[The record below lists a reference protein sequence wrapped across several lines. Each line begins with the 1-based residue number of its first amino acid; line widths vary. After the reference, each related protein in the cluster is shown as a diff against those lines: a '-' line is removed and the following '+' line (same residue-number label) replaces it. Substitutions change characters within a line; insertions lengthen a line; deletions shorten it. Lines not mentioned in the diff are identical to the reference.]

1 MQYKPKT
8 KATMATIK
16 RVEFKKSAS
25 WYNPLFIYDGNVE
38 VKEVKRFVFYNPST
52 GEELGSTPQGWFS
65 DKEIAPFSLGI
76 EKKIKKNLT
85 NKTAFYMAVRDEIDN
100 RSLAAVYIPAT
111 LVKEETKEGH
121 AYEEGVRNL
130 FLHRTVRF
138 TDADGNTK
146 EITLSEFLK
155 TEHDENWKIRE
166 QVSLKA
172 LDFGLASY
180 KSPGENLL
188 CYAKAMRE
196 LGVTL
201 DDILGNK

>member
-1 MQYKPKT
+1 
-8 KATMATIK
+8 MATIK

-130 FLHRTVRF
+130 FLHRTVHF

-166 QVSLKA
+166 QVALKA
-172 LDFGLASY
+172 LDFGLAGY

-188 CYAKAMRE
+188 CYAKAMKE